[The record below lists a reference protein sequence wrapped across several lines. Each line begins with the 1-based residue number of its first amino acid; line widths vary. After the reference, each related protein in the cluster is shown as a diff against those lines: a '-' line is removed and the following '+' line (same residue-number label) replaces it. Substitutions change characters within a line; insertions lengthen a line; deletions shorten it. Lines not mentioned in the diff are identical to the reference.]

1 MTIKR
6 RALLLIDRGGREP
19 EIKEELEQLCLMLKN
34 ESQYHYVGYSFLEV
48 IPPYIEEGISKCLAV
63 QTNSITVM
71 PYFLYP
77 GLKLKNSVTKTA
89 KLAYDMKINL
99 IIAKPLSY
107 HDTLRILLMDR
118 IESVKRKYN
127 LNEHNSHC
135 SILVVGHGSSD
146 KAART
151 AFLFTVNKL
160 KPHFK
165 LVNYCFLELDYP
177 RIKDGINNTIRDD
190 TKIMIIVP
198 YFLHKGSHI
207 KKDVTDDINSALEGE
222 RFTNIFIADH
232 IGVDP
237 KMVDLVL
244 ERAKEAE
251 LSVISR

>member
-1 MTIKR
+1 MVTKK

-19 EIKEELEQLCLMLKN
+19 EIKEELQQLCVMLKN
-34 ESQYHYVGYSFLEV
+34 ESQYQYVGYSFLEV
-48 IPPYIEEGISKCLAV
+48 IPPYIEEGISKCLDV
-63 QTNSITVM
+63 QINSITVM

-89 KLAYDMKINL
+89 KLAYDMKINV
-99 IIAKPLSY
+99 IITKPLSY

-118 IESVKRKYN
+118 IESVKRKFS
-127 LNEHNSHC
+127 LLEHNSVC

-165 LVNYCFLELDYP
+165 LVNHCFLELDNP
-177 RIKDGINNTIRDD
+177 RIKDGIKNTIRDD

-207 KKDVTDDINSALEGE
+207 KRDVMEDINSALEGQQ
-222 RFTNIFIADH
+222 FTNIFIAEH
-232 IGVDP
+232 FGADP
-237 KMVDLVL
+237 KLVDLVL

-251 LSVISR
+251 SSVISR